1 MFARHL
7 HKIVDYTRRIVIIPG
22 NHDIKQS
29 NNTIIKD
36 EEKISLGDSIR
47 SIVVAINNPKIVYY
61 DKSGIFKDEVIGLS
75 WVVWS
80 QKNKHS
86 KLQPKPEYNPW
97 IENSI
102 PEGPF
107 IELFHDP
114 VRNAKAFDGKPSK
127 HFENYAITLN
137 DFKANLILA
146 NDIHSPDIIWFGENN
161 DIPYIKGNEKHGYNK
176 VVFDL
181 STNKPVSVDF
191 IPVSN
196 PVSRQTM
203 YLSKDFEYTE
213 EKILLL
219 TKSMKATSSMLIR
232 IIASGNLAGFVETQS
247 IFEKTFKEAFKESI
261 VELYLECTSDIVLE
275 QTVNQ
280 EAFEDLEQALDKTKI
295 IDLSKAYIRKLV
307 DSTSTIEKE
316 DKEEAIQY
324 ISDLFVE
331 EFNKH
336 SFTQTLNK
344 IDFISFT
351 GNNFMNFGKFNFEIK
366 PAKINRIIGT
376 NGIGK
381 TKIWSFIAWMYID

>member
-1 MFARHL
+1 MSKLINIFHYGDSQIELRVSGENAQRFAEFDAVFAKLEEDIKLAKPDVIVIPGDVYQYADTNGEEQEMFARHL

-36 EEKISLGDSIR
+36 EEKTSLGDSIR

-61 DKSGIFKDEVIGLS
+61 DKSGIFKDDVIGLS

-146 NDIHSPDIIWFGENN
+146 NDIHSPDII
-161 DIPYIKGNEKHGYNK
+161 
-176 VVFDL
+176 
-181 STNKPVSVDF
+181 
-191 IPVSN
+191 
-196 PVSRQTM
+196 
-203 YLSKDFEYTE
+203 
-213 EKILLL
+213 
-219 TKSMKATSSMLIR
+219 
-232 IIASGNLAGFVETQS
+232 
-247 IFEKTFKEAFKESI
+247 
-261 VELYLECTSDIVLE
+261 C
-275 QTVNQ
+275 
-280 EAFEDLEQALDKTKI
+280 
-295 IDLSKAYIRKLV
+295 
-307 DSTSTIEKE
+307 
-316 DKEEAIQY
+316 
-324 ISDLFVE
+324 
-331 EFNKH
+331 
-336 SFTQTLNK
+336 
-344 IDFISFT
+344 
-351 GNNFMNFGKFNFEIK
+351 
-366 PAKINRIIGT
+366 
-376 NGIGK
+376 
-381 TKIWSFIAWMYID
+381 